1 MKDQEVEL
9 QRSIEIIKCLKKEYP
24 EAGTLLKHSNTFQF
38 MVAVVLS
45 AQSTDEQVNR
55 VTAELFADYGTPEAL
70 AAIDLSL
77 LEEKIR
83 GVGLYRNKARHLKK
97 LAQIIVEQYQ
107 GEVPSEFDE
116 LLSLP
121 GVGRKSANVIRSV
134 AFKKPGLGVDTHVH
148 RVANRLGVVN
158 SKLPE
163 QTEKALK
170 EQIPEEC
177 WSEAHHLLI
186 FHGRRICQAR
196 KPQCNNC
203 VLVGLCEKKF
213 EK

>member
-1 MKDQEVEL
+1 M
-9 QRSIEIIKCLKKEYP
+9 QRSIEIINCLKKEYP

-148 RVANRLGVVN
+148 RVANRLGLVN

-170 EQIPEEC
+170 EQIPEKC

-203 VLVGLCEKKF
+203 LLEGLCAKRF

>member
-1 MKDQEVEL
+1 M
-9 QRSIEIIKCLKKEYP
+9 
-24 EAGTLLKHSNTFQF
+24 
-38 MVAVVLS
+38 
-45 AQSTDEQVNR
+45 
-55 VTAELFADYGTPEAL
+55 
-70 AAIDLSL
+70 
-77 LEEKIR
+77 
-83 GVGLYRNKARHLKK
+83 YRNKARHLKK

-116 LLSLP
+116 LLNLP

-148 RVANRLGVVN
+148 RVANRLGLVN

-177 WSEAHHLLI
+177 WSKAHHLLI

>member
-1 MKDQEVEL
+1 M
-9 QRSIEIIKCLKKEYP
+9 QRSVEIIKCLKKEYP
-24 EAGTLLKHSNTFQF
+24 EAGTLLRHSSPFQF

-107 GEVPSEFDE
+107 GEVPSEFDK

-148 RVANRLGVVN
+148 RVANRLGLVN

-203 VLVGLCEKKF
+203 LIEGLCEKRFGK
-213 EK
+213 

>member
-1 MKDQEVEL
+1 LKDQEVEL

-70 AAIDLSL
+70 VAIDLSL

-116 LLSLP
+116 LLNLP

-148 RVANRLGVVN
+148 RVANRLGLVN

-177 WSEAHHLLI
+177 WSKAHHLLI

-203 VLVGLCEKKF
+203 LLEGLCEKRFK
-213 EK
+213 K

>member
-1 MKDQEVEL
+1 
-9 QRSIEIIKCLKKEYP
+9 
-24 EAGTLLKHSNTFQF
+24 

-97 LAQIIVEQYQ
+97 LAQIIVEQHQ
-107 GEVPSEFDE
+107 GEVPSEFDK

-148 RVANRLGVVN
+148 RVANRLGLVN

-203 VLVGLCEKKF
+203 LIEGLCEKRFGK
-213 EK
+213 

>member
-1 MKDQEVEL
+1 M

-116 LLSLP
+116 LLNLP

-148 RVANRLGVVN
+148 RVANRLGLVN

-177 WSEAHHLLI
+177 WSKAHHLLI

-203 VLVGLCEKKF
+203 LLEGLCEKRFK
-213 EK
+213 K

>member
-1 MKDQEVEL
+1 L

-116 LLSLP
+116 LLNLP

-148 RVANRLGVVN
+148 RVANRLGLVN

-177 WSEAHHLLI
+177 WSKAHHLLI

-203 VLVGLCEKKF
+203 LLEGLCEKRFK
-213 EK
+213 K

>member
-1 MKDQEVEL
+1 M

-70 AAIDLSL
+70 VAIDLSL

-116 LLSLP
+116 LLNLP

-148 RVANRLGVVN
+148 RVANRLGLVN

-177 WSEAHHLLI
+177 WSKAHHLLI

-203 VLVGLCEKKF
+203 LLEGLCEKRFK
-213 EK
+213 K